1 MSKQS
6 TPSHSELEQAIH
18 MLTADHDEV
27 SDMFRDYKKLM
38 DYEASDAERV
48 DLAARICN
56 ALGLHAALEDQVF
69 YPAAREALAE
79 DAEECLDHA
88 EVEHGAVER
97 LIAEI
102 EAARA
107 DDPLYDARVHVLG
120 EYVKHHVEEE
130 ENDLFAELRQ
140 EGSDMKGVV
149 DKMKAFR
156 KGRDRY
162 VAAERPDGESGPRAR
177 YSEVARQHRSTS
189 ANASGAGSAKTKS
202 DRTRISRAAA
212 RKQVT
217 QRGSSK
223 KSSGAAART

>member
-1 MSKQS
+1 MTKSS
-6 TPSHSELEQAIH
+6 TPSHSELEQAVA

-38 DYEASDAERV
+38 DYDAPAAERE

-56 ALGLHAALEDQVF
+56 ALGMHAALEDQVF
-69 YPAAREALAE
+69 YPAARELLAE

-88 EVEHGAVER
+88 EVEHAAVER

-120 EYVKHHVEEE
+120 EYVHHHVEEE

-162 VAAERPDGESGPRAR
+162 VAAERPAGETGPRAK
-177 YSEVARQHRSTS
+177 YSEVLRQSR
-189 ANASGAGSAKTKS
+189 AGSADASESTAGKKKS
-202 DRTRISRAAA
+202 DRTRISRSAA
-212 RKQVT
+212 RKLVT
-217 QRGSSK
+217 QRGSGK
-223 KSSGAAART
+223 KSGSAAARA

>member
-1 MSKQS
+1 MAKP
-6 TPSHSELEQAIH
+6 TTTSHSELEQAVD

-38 DYEASDAERV
+38 DYDAPAAERE

-69 YPAAREALAE
+69 YPAAREVLAE

-88 EVEHGAVER
+88 EIEHATVER
-97 LIAEI
+97 LIADI
-102 EAARA
+102 EASRP

-130 ENDLFAELRQ
+130 ENDLFADLRQ
-140 EGSDMKGVV
+140 EGSDMKGVL
-149 DKMKAFR
+149 DKMTSFR
-156 KGRDRY
+156 KGRERY
-162 VAAERPDGESGPRAR
+162 VAAERPAGERGPRAR
-177 YSEVARQHRSTS
+177 YSELVRQVRASS
-189 ANASGAGSAKTKS
+189 ADEAEAAGAKKKSG
-202 DRTRISRAAA
+202 RTRVSRSAA
-212 RKQVT
+212 RKLVT

-223 KSSGAAART
+223 KAGSSARA

>member
-1 MSKQS
+1 MAKSS
-6 TPSHSELEQAIH
+6 TTSRSELEQAVD

-38 DYEASDAERV
+38 DYDAPAAQRE

-69 YPAAREALAE
+69 YPAARDALAE

-88 EVEHGAVER
+88 EVEHAAVER

-102 EAARA
+102 ESSRP

-130 ENDLFAELRQ
+130 ENDLFADLRQ

-156 KGRDRY
+156 QGRERY
-162 VAAERPDGESGPRAR
+162 VAAERPAGESGPRAR
-177 YSEVARQHRSTS
+177 FSEVMRQGK
-189 ANASGAGSAKTKS
+189 ASGAGMSETAAAQKKL
-202 DRTRISRAAA
+202 DRTRMSRATA
-212 RKQVT
+212 RKLVT

-223 KSSGAAART
+223 KSGSAARA